1 MALTDEDRQVRL
13 ERLQA
18 LGTRRARLEQLLATA
33 VREQNPGEQYALPSH
48 RAELPLQAVA
58 TLRAQR
64 SGFANFKPQQAAIA
78 PQQEFRPIDLGDIR
92 AQLDEEL
99 PRPAPAP
106 ALQTQEPE
114 APETPETVAEAEVS
128 TETEEASGVEDASDA
143 SAGATDS
150 APEPVEASED
160 EDLAIPVE

>member
-18 LGTRRARLEQLLATA
+18 LDTRRERLEQLLAEA

-48 RAELPLQAVA
+48 RAELPLQTVA

-64 SGFANFKPQQAAIA
+64 SGFAHLKPQQAAIE
-78 PQQEFRPIDLGDIR
+78 PQQDFQPIDLERIR
-92 AQLDEEL
+92 IQLDEEL
-99 PRPAPAP
+99 PRPTPAP
-106 ALQTQEPE
+106 VPQTQEPE
-114 APETPETVAEAEVS
+114 APEAPETVAEAEVS
-128 TETEEASGVEDASDA
+128 TETEEASGVEAA
-143 SAGATDS
+143 FEANAEVTDS